1 LTEIKK
7 HGCDYCREESADPRG
22 WLELRAFDVAQVNDG
37 DLIVTREEGV
47 KVQFCGPACLLR
59 WVWRE
64 LMQGRSHVPKAGV
77 DRAAHTG
84 TLSEAQLL
92 AACGKVTAGQ
102 HEN

>member
-1 LTEIKK
+1 MTEIKK

-22 WLELRAFDVAQVNDG
+22 WLELRAFDVATVNPD

-47 KVQFCGPACLLR
+47 GVEFCGPACLLR

-64 LMQGRSHVPKAGV
+64 LMSRPSGPKA
-77 DRAAHTG
+77 AAEAPAHTG
-84 TLSEAQLL
+84 TLSGAEMV